1 MNAQSQAKSPETL
14 RAMVAGT
21 LANFQHP
28 TLKHN
33 LTTLKALHHVAW
45 MDDTLHV
52 ELVMPFVWHSAF
64 EVLKEQCSADLLR
77 ITGAKAIDWKL
88 SHNIATLKRVKN
100 QPGVNGVKN
109 IIAVSS
115 GKGGVG
121 KSSTAVNLALAL
133 AAEGAKVGILD
144 ADIYGPSI
152 PTMLGRK
159 TSAQPRRMVPIWHR
173 SCLTGWRRTPSVI
186 WSLMI
191 TRWCGVGRW
200 PVKR

>member
-1 MNAQSQAKSPETL
+1 
-14 RAMVAGT
+14 MVAGT

-64 EVLKEQCSADLLR
+64 EELKEQCSAELLR

-100 QPGVNGVKN
+100 QPGINGVKN

-115 GKGGVG
+115 GKGGVREILHGG
-121 KSSTAVNLALAL
+121 KP
-133 AAEGAKVGILD
+133 GAGTGGGRGESRHSGRRYD
-144 ADIYGPSI
+144 GPSI
-152 PTMLGRK
+152 PTMLGAENQRP
-159 TSAQPRRMVPIWHR
+159 TSPDGTHGTDYV
-173 SCLTGWRRTPSVI
+173 S
-186 WSLMI
+186 
-191 TRWCGVGRW
+191 W
-200 PVKR
+200 PGNQFNWLSGH